1 MAVLA
6 PIPRTRVAMATR
18 ERSGARASARKAKRK
33 SLRRLMLPFLD
44 RYGVEIDPWLRRHQE
59 IVQHRGH
66 PKAHEPGVVVKSP
79 KARDQK
85 TDERR
90 TGAGGESPDSL
101 PVHAAGV
108 LVDAASTIEVVERE
122 VSLADQEVVDDE

>member
-18 ERSGARASARKAKRK
+18 ERS
-33 SLRRLMLPFLD
+33 
-44 RYGVEIDPWLRRHQE
+44 
-59 IVQHRGH
+59 
-66 PKAHEPGVVVKSP
+66 
-79 KARDQK
+79 
-85 TDERR
+85 
-90 TGAGGESPDSL
+90 AGRESPDSL

-122 VSLADQEVVDDE
+122 VSLADQEVVDDEDSRDGAEEAGVADEPDEDVGPVVLEELPGHHGDADDARQDP